1 MLLSKKVYN
10 YICNLCPE
18 FGDKIKISNKNYIK
32 KEYLNEIYKND
43 KFKKIFTDVINNIN
57 EINEKIKKN
66 HKTNSPEY
74 MRSYRRIYYKNKYKD
89 DEKYKEDRKNY
100 LKKRYDDNKMIGEY
114 EYIKYRL
121 CEIEQRM
128 GIKNNNIMVN

>member
-1 MLLSKKVYN
+1 MK
-10 YICNLCPE
+10 
-18 FGDKIKISNKNYIK
+18 
-32 KEYLNEIYKND
+32 
-43 KFKKIFTDVINNIN
+43 
-57 EINEKIKKN
+57 
-66 HKTNSPEY
+66 
-74 MRSYRRIYYKNKYKD
+74 SYRRIYYKNKYNE